1 MNDDVK
7 CPWCKEKTVLEVCI
21 VEKENGN
28 IKERRCSGCRKIIAA
43 YLVEEGDFLNTVRKF
58 EN

>member
-1 MNDDVK
+1 MSDEIK
-7 CPWCKEKTVLEVCI
+7 CPWCEENTVPKICI

-28 IKERRCSGCRKIIAA
+28 LRERRCGTCEKIIAA
-43 YLVEEGDFLNTVRKF
+43 YLVEEGDFINTVRKF